1 MKKLKVL
8 RFTMRH
14 ALTEVE
20 SEVNQTVQDLELMGQ
35 KVINIT
41 SYVVQTTPIYVIY
54 NIVYED
60 KSNEDKSK

>member
-20 SEVNQTVQDLELMGQ
+20 SEVNQAVQDLELTGQ